1 VPGPAS
7 SFSLNPYGGDVQ
19 QEGPLLQVTDLRKH
33 FPLRKSSLLK
43 SAARIRAVDGVDFE
57 VQQGRTLG
65 LVGESGCG
73 KSTLARLVLKLLPCD
88 SGRILYR
95 GRDVARL
102 SERRFKPLRKEMQ
115 IVFQDPHGSLNP
127 KMTVGGAVEDGLR
140 VAGLP
145 RRARARRIKQLLDM
159 VGLPFESRKRYPHE
173 FSGGQLQRI
182 GLARALSV
190 DPSLILCDEP
200 VSALDVSIQAQII
213 NLLQHL
219 QQELGLAYLFISHD
233 LNVVGYLSDRVAV
246 MYMGEIVEYAP
257 AGEVFARALHPYTRA
272 LLAAVPGTDPDQG
285 SMRVI
290 SGEVESAVHPPQ
302 GCRFGNRCAWVE
314 ETCNRERQELVRAGP
329 EHTVRCWKWSSLR

>member
-1 VPGPAS
+1 
-7 SFSLNPYGGDVQ
+7 
-19 QEGPLLQVTDLRKH
+19 
-33 FPLRKSSLLK
+33 
-43 SAARIRAVDGVDFE
+43 
-57 VQQGRTLG
+57 
-65 LVGESGCG
+65 
-73 KSTLARLVLKLLPCD
+73 
-88 SGRILYR
+88 
-95 GRDVARL
+95 
-102 SERRFKPLRKEMQ
+102 
-115 IVFQDPHGSLNP
+115 
-127 KMTVGGAVEDGLR
+127 
-140 VAGLP
+140 
-145 RRARARRIKQLLDM
+145 
-159 VGLPFESRKRYPHE
+159 
-173 FSGGQLQRI
+173 
-182 GLARALSV
+182 V